1 MSGDNKKKVIVKLD
15 LHDDVEKQKALKAVS
30 KLHGIDSI
38 SMDMK
43 ENKLTVVGC
52 VDPVDVVGRVRKFWD
67 ARISY
72 VGPAKEPEK
81 KKEEPKKE
89 PKKDGEKKKDPNN
102 QIAEHVKTYGNNPY
116 IVIPYYVE
124 RTEEYPNSCVIC

>member
-1 MSGDNKKKVIVKLD
+1 MLETVFLIFIFNT
-15 LHDDVEKQKALKAVS
+15 
-30 KLHGIDSI
+30 GIDSI
-38 SMDMK
+38 SMDVK

-67 ARISY
+67 AQISY

-81 KKEEPKKE
+81 KKEEPKK
-89 PKKDGEKKKDPNN
+89 DGEKKKDPNDR
-102 QIAEHVKTYGNNPY
+102 IAEHVKTYGNNPY

-124 RTEEYPNSCVIC
+124 RTEEYPNNSCVIC